1 MKGCLIPI
9 TIILAAVISL
19 IWYPGQNGQQNG
31 EKKTQPA
38 GSNPMPEP
46 GFDHTDTFSQQQP
59 HAQPQPYVSGVAIFN
74 VVNKK

>member
-9 TIILAAVISL
+9 TIILAAVIGL
-19 IWYPGQNGQQNG
+19 IWYRGQNGQQNG

-46 GFDHTDTFSQQQP
+46 GFDHIDTFSQQQP
-59 HAQPQPYVSGVAIFN
+59 HAQPQPYISEVATFN